1 MNYPNLSVYKRI
13 HDIESTEVIPI
24 DIFFENIREGAWQ
37 DIVIPIRAIKDK
49 KQRDELK
56 KRIAPSVTL
65 SGTFATRYDDKI
77 IQHSEFIGVDIDD
90 LGANVEAFK
99 AMVAQDKYTY
109 AVFTSISGYGVCIVV
124 RIDPDHHRDAYMGL
138 AKYYL
143 ERYKIVVD
151 PTGLNKSRAR
161 FISFDPHMYLNEKSE
176 TFKKYLPKEKKVKPP
191 PVVFVQT
198 EFDDVV
204 RQIVERG
211 VNCCEDYRDWLK
223 VCFALCNRFG
233 EGGRSYFHQL
243 SGISAKYDPAVCDK
257 QYSLAMA
264 HEDLWSG
271 NKATLST
278 IYYYAK
284 LAGINIASEK
294 TKKITAATSSMKKA
308 GLSKDQIIGNL
319 EKFEGIGRQD
329 CEHIVGQAFD
339 SGHSFHQDGDTMI
352 DNVILWL
359 RSTYALRRNGITL
372 RIENGGVPITDPDL
386 NTMFLNCKKVFDDI
400 NFQLFK
406 QILDSNFTPTY
417 NPFAEWWE
425 FNQDRQYNDE
435 IMKFWRCIDIEGDW
449 DRMVYFGNKWLVA
462 LVSCI
467 HYKQRPLVLTFTGP
481 IGKGKTEIF
490 RQLLPDAWRHPV
502 DYYAESSTLGNG
514 KDDDILMTQKILV
527 VDDEFGGMGKRE
539 ERKFKAVTDKQV
551 FSIRR
556 PYGHGIEDL
565 RRLCLLGA
573 TCNEDNVLSDTSGN
587 RRILPFKV
595 KEIDWEAINMIDR
608 NALWAEVFRWY
619 YDGFDCTIVKGD
631 IAKLAEGN
639 DDFID
644 YSMEH
649 ELLQKYYELP
659 TTAGEVGIQ
668 ELSASVIKEYIDRMS
683 GQRTNVNKIGQE
695 LKLIG
700 FRQAVKKINGR
711 TARVYLVIEKRVGI
725 LQLPGASPP
734 PPPDLE
740 QWKPGFDTGHPF

>member
-24 DIFFENIREGAWQ
+24 DIFLENIKEGAWQ
-37 DIVIPIRAIKDK
+37 DIVIPIRANKDK
-49 KQRDELK
+49 KERDELK

-65 SGTFATRYDDKI
+65 SGVFSPTRHDDKLAA
-77 IQHSEFIGVDIDD
+77 HSGFIGVDIDD

-99 AMVAQDKYTY
+99 TMISQDKYVY
-109 AVFTSISGYGVCIVV
+109 SIFTSISGYGVCVVV
-124 RIDPDHHRDAYMGL
+124 RIDPDHHRDAYLGL
-138 AKYYL
+138 AKYFL
-143 ERYKIVVD
+143 ERYKQPVD
-151 PTGLNKSRAR
+151 PTGINKSRAR
-161 FISFDPHMYLNEKSE
+161 FVSFDPYLYVNEKSE
-176 TFKKYLPKEKKVKPP
+176 IFKKYLPKEKKQKPP
-191 PVVFVQT
+191 PVVFVKT

-233 EGGRSYFHQL
+233 EGGRQYFHSL
-243 SGISAKYDPAVCDK
+243 SGISAKYDPVVCDK

-271 NKATLST
+271 QKATLST

-294 TKKITAATSSMKKA
+294 TKKITAATTSMKKS
-308 GLSKDQIIGNL
+308 GLSKDTIISNL
-319 EKFEGIGRQD
+319 EKFEGIARQD
-329 CEHIVGQAFD
+329 CEHIVAQAFD
-339 SGHSFHQDGDTMI
+339 SGANFHEDGDTMI
-352 DNVILWL
+352 DNIILWL
-359 RSTYALRRNGITL
+359 RSAYSLRRNAITL
-372 RIENGGVPITDPDL
+372 RIEDGGFPITDPKL
-386 NTMFLNCKKVFDDI
+386 NTMFLMCKKVFDDI

-406 QILDSNFTPTY
+406 QILDSDFTPTY

-425 FNQDRQYNDE
+425 YNQDRPYNGE

-449 DRMVYFGNKWLVA
+449 DKMVYFGNKWLVA

-467 HYKQRPLVLTFTGP
+467 HYQQKPLVLTFTGP

-490 RQLLPDAWRHPV
+490 RQLLPRSWRHPV

-527 VDDEFGGMGKRE
+527 IDDEFGGMGKRE
-539 ERKFKAVTDKQV
+539 ERKFKATTDKQT

-595 KEIDWEAINMIDR
+595 RDIDWEAINMIDR
-608 NALWAEVFRWY
+608 DALWAEVWRMY
-619 YDGFDCTIVKGD
+619 ENGFNCSVVKED
-631 IAKLAEGN
+631 IERLATGN
-639 DDFID
+639 DEFID
-644 YSMEH
+644 YSMEF
-649 ELLQKYYELP
+649 ELIQKYYELP
-659 TTAGEVGIQ
+659 TRHNDFGVSEI
-668 ELSASVIKEYIDRMS
+668 SASGIKEYLDRMS
-683 GQRTNVNKIGQE
+683 GQRCSLNKIGQE
-695 LKLIG
+695 LKRIG
-700 FRQAVKKINGR
+700 FTQLHRKANGK
-711 TARVYLVIEKRVGI
+711 TTRVYQVIEKRIGG
-725 LQLPGASPP
+725 LQLPGASPAQDLDTWQ
-734 PPPDLE
+734 PPDV
-740 QWKPGFDTGHPF
+740 GTPF